1 MFVVFQRLLESQ
13 LEIQT
18 RNAEELQLALERL
31 RRESVNERRQ
41 RAMAAFS
48 VAENIAV
55 EREGLTRSFYS
66 FFFFFFVLFF
76 LCCLWPCFVLSFCFL
91 SLRVRAAF

>member
-1 MFVVFQRLLESQ
+1 MYNLRIKEIVNVYVFFHVHVFAVFQKLLESQ

-18 RNAEELQLALERL
+18 RNAEELQSALERL

-55 EREGLTRSFYS
+55 EREGLTRSFY
-66 FFFFFFVLFF
+66 FFALF
-76 LCCLWPCFVLSFCFL
+76 
-91 SLRVRAAF
+91 SL